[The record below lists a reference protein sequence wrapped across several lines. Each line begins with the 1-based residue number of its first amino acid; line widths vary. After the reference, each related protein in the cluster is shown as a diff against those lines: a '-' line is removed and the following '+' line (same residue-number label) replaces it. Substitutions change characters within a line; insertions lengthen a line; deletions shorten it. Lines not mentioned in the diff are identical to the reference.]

1 MGTAKTLVVLGRRD
15 HTEAMRVAA
24 GLTIFGHA
32 VRLILMG
39 EPVADTPENAVQAES
54 LELADVQPE
63 TTVPDQ
69 GLPYLD
75 TAGLASAL
83 VAAEAVISL

>member
-1 MGTAKTLVVLGRRD
+1 MGAPKALLVLGRLD

-39 EPVADTPENAVQAES
+39 GPVADTPENAVQAES
-54 LELADVQPE
+54 LDLADVRPE

-75 TAGLASAL
+75 PAALAAALSA
-83 VAAEAVISL
+83 ADAVISL

>member
-1 MGTAKTLVVLGRRD
+1 MGTPKHLVVLGRCD

-32 VRLILMG
+32 VRLILMTA
-39 EPVADTPENAVQAES
+39 PVADTTENAIQVET
-54 LELADVQPE
+54 LELAEVTIE

-69 GLPYLD
+69 GLPCLD
-75 TAGLASAL
+75 AAGLGQAFAD
-83 VAAEAVISL
+83 ADAVISL

>member
-1 MGTAKTLVVLGRRD
+1 MGTAKTVVVLGRHD

-24 GLTIFGHA
+24 GLTIFGHT

-39 EPVADTPENAVQAES
+39 GPVADTPENAVQAES

-75 TAGLASAL
+75 TAALATAL
-83 VAAEAVISL
+83 ATAEAVISL

>member
-1 MGTAKTLVVLGRRD
+1 MGTAKTLVVLGRHD

-39 EPVADTPENAVQAES
+39 GPVADTPENAVQAES

-75 TAGLASAL
+75 TAALAAAL
-83 VAAEAVISL
+83 ATAEAVISL

>member
-1 MGTAKTLVVLGRRD
+1 MGAPKAVVVLGRHD

-32 VRLILMG
+32 VRLIFMG
-39 EPVADTPENAVQAES
+39 GPVADTPENAVQAES

-63 TTVPDQ
+63 TTVADQ

-75 TAGLASAL
+75 TAALAAAL
-83 VAAEAVISL
+83 VSAAAVISL

>member
-1 MGTAKTLVVLGRRD
+1 MDAQKRLVVLGRFD

-32 VRLILMG
+32 VRLILMTA
-39 EPVADTPENAVQAES
+39 PVADTAENAIQVDT
-54 LELADVQPE
+54 LELAEVTIE

-69 GLPYLD
+69 GLPCLD
-75 TAGLASAL
+75 AAGLG
-83 VAAEAVISL
+83 AAFAEAHAVISL